1 MDSFIF
7 ALNAV
12 SPIVLMVAIGYFLKR
27 TGIVNG
33 TVSKAVNKIVFKL
46 LLPSTLFLNIYKI
59 ESLAH
64 MDFGYIWFAVITVLI
79 VFAVGIP
86 LCCFITKQHDQRG
99 PILQAI
105 FRSNFA
111 LIGLPLATSLFGEEG
126 AMVTTVLST
135 FAIPLFNILAV
146 ISLTVFFGDKVN
158 VKKIVVGIAKNPLI
172 HSVIIGGICLAIRV
186 LFVSKGIEFR
196 LTDIEPLY
204 SVIDQFSKSATPI
217 ALLMLGAEFELS
229 AVPVLKKQII
239 FGTAMRIFVVPSVAL
254 LSAYLLGCFS
264 GAHFAAFVALFGSP
278 VAISSVS
285 MAQEMGSDSK
295 LAGQL
300 IVWTTVMS
308 VFTIFFFSFILK
320 EVGVF

>member
-7 ALNAV
+7 AVNAV
-12 SPIVLMVAIGYFLKR
+12 APIVLMVTVGYLLKR

-33 TVSKAVNKIVFKL
+33 TVSRAVNKIVFKL

-59 ESLAH
+59 QSIVNI
-64 MDFGYIWFAVITVLI
+64 DFGYIWFAVIMVLI
-79 VFAVGIP
+79 VFFVGIP
-86 LCCFITKQHDQRG
+86 LCCLITKNQEQRG

-146 ISLTVFFGDKVN
+146 ISLTVFCGEKVN
-158 VKKIVVGIAKNPLI
+158 VKKILVGIAKNPLI
-172 HSVIIGGICLAIRV
+172 HSVILGGICLALRA
-186 LFVSKGIEFR
+186 LFISNGIEFR

-204 SVIDQFSKSATPI
+204 SVIEQFSESATPI
-217 ALLMLGAEFELS
+217 ALLMLGSEFELS
-229 AVPVLKKQII
+229 AVPALRKQII

-278 VAISSVS
+278 VAISSVP

-300 IVWTTVMS
+300 IVWTTVLS
-308 VFTIFFFSFILK
+308 VFTIFFFSFVLK
-320 EVGVF
+320 ELGVF